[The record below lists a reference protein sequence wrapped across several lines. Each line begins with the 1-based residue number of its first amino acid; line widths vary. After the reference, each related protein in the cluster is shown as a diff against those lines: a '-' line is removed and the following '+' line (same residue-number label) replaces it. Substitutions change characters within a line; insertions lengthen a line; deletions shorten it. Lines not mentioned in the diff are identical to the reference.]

1 MAIVTSC
8 FKGLSIQNGNR
19 SGYNI
24 KSVRKGIWR
33 YDMRY
38 GDNNIINALKSKGRL
53 QGYHS

>member
-1 MAIVTSC
+1 MHEKWTTIA
-8 FKGLSIQNGNR
+8 KGGNR

-24 KSVRKGIWR
+24 KSVRRGIWR
-33 YDMRY
+33 YAMRY